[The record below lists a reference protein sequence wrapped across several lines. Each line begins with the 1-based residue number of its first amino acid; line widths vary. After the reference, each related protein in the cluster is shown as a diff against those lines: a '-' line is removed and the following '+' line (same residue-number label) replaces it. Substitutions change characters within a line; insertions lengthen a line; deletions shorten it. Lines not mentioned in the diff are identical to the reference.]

1 MATPQFGTYAILPTG
16 NSKYGTNAGPPAIDS
31 RVFVGGFGGILP
43 PPTMNFPRMPMI
55 ERLTPRTMNAQQQLS
70 LRTLQARSMIVR
82 RREQVKTLIMG
93 YANAWT
99 MRR

>member
-1 MATPQFGTYAILPTG
+1 MATPQFGTRIILPTG
-16 NSKYGTNAGPPAIDS
+16 NNDLGTNAGPPAIDS

-43 PPTMNFPRMPMI
+43 PPIVNLPRMPLI
-55 ERLTPRTMNAQQQLS
+55 ERLTPRTMNAQQQFA
-70 LRTLQARSMIVR
+70 LRTSEARSMIVR
-82 RREQVKTLIMG
+82 RREQAKNLIMG